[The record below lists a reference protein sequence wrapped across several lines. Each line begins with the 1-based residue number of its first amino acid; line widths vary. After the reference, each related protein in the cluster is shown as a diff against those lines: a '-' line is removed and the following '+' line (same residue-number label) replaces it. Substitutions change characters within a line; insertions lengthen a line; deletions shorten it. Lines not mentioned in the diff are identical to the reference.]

1 MREVTDL
8 SDQIKKSQTAHEEA
22 LREIQKEKDK
32 YMKMAHDRG
41 QLIEQKCT
49 EYRNVCEKLSD
60 TEKLLKEARNRFE
73 KEAML
78 VNKDMVIAKL
88 RNQAESAENKL
99 EQYKKEYDAFVENR
113 NDRLRRE
120 VELNKHL
127 KSLLNA

>member
-1 MREVTDL
+1 M
-8 SDQIKKSQTAHEEA
+8 KKSQTDHEQTMRGLQA
-22 LREIQKEKDK
+22 EKDK

-60 TEKLLKEARNRFE
+60 TEKLLKEARDRFE
-73 KEAML
+73 KEAMSI
-78 VNKDMVIAKL
+78 NKDLVIAKL

-99 EQYKKEYDAFVENR
+99 EQYKKEYEAFVENR

-120 VELNKHL
+120 IELNKHL